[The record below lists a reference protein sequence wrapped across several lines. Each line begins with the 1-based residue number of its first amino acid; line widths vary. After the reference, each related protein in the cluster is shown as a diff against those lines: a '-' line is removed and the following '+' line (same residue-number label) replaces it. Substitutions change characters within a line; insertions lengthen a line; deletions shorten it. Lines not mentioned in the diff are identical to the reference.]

1 MYTWTYDTPSG
12 VYKNH
17 EMSMK
22 LWEQAVADSVLMEFA
37 QPISDFGKG
46 MGESVTLTRLKA
58 MEEPENAVLTEG
70 IRIPE
75 DEFEM
80 STRQITV
87 KEFGRA
93 VPYTSLANDLSEFDI
108 TNPIQRKLIE
118 QMTLTFDTRASQAFK
133 KTKLKLNTTGA
144 ETYTLS
150 TNGAFSGASSTGL
163 KIHHIGLIRDTMYA
177 DYFINPYADGDYMG
191 VFHTQ
196 SIRSLKDDSDWETWH
211 KYTDP
216 AAKYNGEVG
225 RIESVR
231 FMETNHQRALG
242 RVGNNSVLGE
252 GFIFGQDS
260 IAMAEVMTPELR
272 AAPPTDFGRAQA
284 VAWYGILDFDII
296 WETANAGEVKIIH
309 VGST

>member
-1 MYTWTYDTPSG
+1 MYTWTYDTPTG

-46 MGESVTLTRLKA
+46 MGESVTMTRIKA
-58 MEEPENAVLTEG
+58 MDEPENAVLSEG
-70 IRIPE
+70 VRIPE
-75 DEFEM
+75 DEYEM
-80 STRQITV
+80 STKQITV

-118 QMTLTFDTRASQAFK
+118 QMTLTFDTRAAQAFK
-133 KTKLKLNTTGA
+133 KTKLKLNTTSA
-144 ETYTLS
+144 SAFTLNKTGS
-150 TNGAFSGASSTGL
+150 FSAQSSSNL
-163 KIHHIGLIRDTMYA
+163 KIKHLGMIRDTMYA
-177 DYFINPYADGDYMG
+177 DYFIAPYTDNDYMG

-196 SIRSLKDDSDWETWH
+196 SIRGLKDDSDWETWH

-216 AAKYNGEVG
+216 EAKYNSEVG
-225 RIESVR
+225 RVEQIR
-231 FMETNHQRALG
+231 FMETNHQKALG
-242 RVGNNSVLGE
+242 KVGSSSILGE
-252 GFIFGQDS
+252 GFIFGQDA

-272 AAPPTDFGRAQA
+272 AAPPSDFGRAHA
-284 VAWYGILDFDII
+284 VAWYGILEFDII
-296 WETANAGEVKIIH
+296 WETANAGEVKVIH